1 MSLTDKTKRWL
12 KENCN
17 ISLKGKTILV
27 TGANSGVGFKTAE
40 ISAYLGADV
49 ILACRSME
57 RAKEARM
64 KLMSDNPEASISAM
78 HLDLARLSSIEAF
91 CEELVSNKVDI
102 DVFVNNAGAF
112 RQPGKK
118 TADGFDL
125 VIGTNYIG
133 TYYLS
138 ELILPYLSSL
148 THEVVYFNTI
158 SIIHKIATVDYTDF
172 YYERGKHYRTFPV
185 YARSKLCLA
194 RYTYAQAKRYAG
206 SNVRIMMNHPGMTI
220 TPMGL
225 NALGKGSRWLVDII
239 KPLSNSPEKSALS
252 IAYILSHEIPEGS
265 IIGPNKG
272 FGGWGYPEI
281 NRVGR
286 RVKEEVE
293 ELICFTNIEI
303 EKAKACKIKDFTDI
317 RNYKEL

>member
-1 MSLTDKTKRWL
+1 MSISDKTKQWL
-12 KENCN
+12 NENCN

-40 ISAYLGADV
+40 IAVYLGADV
-49 ILACRSME
+49 ILACR
-57 RAKEARM
+57 
-64 KLMSDNPEASISAM
+64 NPEKAASARDDLLKDYPCASVTVM
-78 HLDLARLSSIEAF
+78 QLDLARLSSIDAF
-91 CEELVSNKVDI
+91 AKELQSSKVDI
-102 DVFVNNAGAF
+102 DAFVNNAGAF

-138 ELILPYLSSL
+138 ERVLPYLASL
-148 THEVVYFNTI
+148 PHEVVCVNTI
-158 SIIHKIATVDYTDF
+158 SMIHKIAKVDYEDF
-172 YYERGKHYRTFPV
+172 YYERGKRYRAFPV

-206 SNVRIMMNHPGMTI
+206 SNVRIVMNHPGMTV

-225 NALGKGSRWLVDII
+225 NAFGKSVRRLARFVG
-239 KPLSNSPEKSALS
+239 PLSNSPEKSALS
-252 IAYILSHEIPEGS
+252 LAYILSHDVPAGAIV
-265 IIGPNKG
+265 GPNRG

-286 RVKEEVE
+286 RVKEGAE
-293 ELICFTNIEI
+293 ELIRFTDREI
-303 EKAKACKIKDFTDI
+303 EKAKG
-317 RNYKEL
+317 R

>member
-1 MSLTDKTKRWL
+1 MSISDKTKQWL
-12 KENCN
+12 NENCN
-17 ISLKGKTILV
+17 VLLKGKTVLV

-40 ISAYLGADV
+40 IAVYLGADV
-49 ILACRSME
+49 IVACRNPD
-57 RAKEARM
+57 RAAEAR
-64 KLMSDNPEASISAM
+64 LALLHDHPGASVTVM
-78 HLDLARLSSIEAF
+78 HLDLARLSSIDAF
-91 CEELVSNKVDI
+91 VKEIQSSAVDI
-102 DVFVNNAGAF
+102 DAFVNNAGSF

-138 ELILPYLSSL
+138 ERVLPYLASL
-148 THEVVYFNTI
+148 PHEVVYVNTI
-158 SIIHKIATVDYTDF
+158 SIIHKIAKVDYQDF
-172 YYERGKHYRTFPV
+172 YYEQEKRYRAFHV

-194 RYTYAQAKRYAG
+194 RYTYAQAKRSEG
-206 SNVRIMMNHPGMTI
+206 SNVRILMNHPGMTV

-225 NALGKGSRWLVDII
+225 NAFGKGVRRLAGFVGS
-239 KPLSNSPEKSALS
+239 LSNSPEKSALS
-252 IAYILSHEIPEGS
+252 LAWILSHEIPAGS

-286 RVKEEVE
+286 RVKEGAE
-293 ELICFTNIEI
+293 ELIRFTDREI
-303 EKAKACKIKDFTDI
+303 EKAKGRSAD
-317 RNYKEL
+317 R

>member
-1 MSLTDKTKRWL
+1 MSISDKTKQWL
-12 KENCN
+12 NENCN
-17 ISLKGKTILV
+17 VLLKGKTVLV

-40 ISAYLGADV
+40 IAVYLGADV
-49 ILACRSME
+49 IVACRNPD
-57 RAKEARM
+57 RAAEARQALLRDHPGAFVTVM
-64 KLMSDNPEASISAM
+64 R
-78 HLDLARLSSIEAF
+78 LDLANLQSIDAF
-91 CEELVSNKVDI
+91 VEEIQSREVDI
-102 DVFVNNAGAF
+102 DAFVNNAGVF

-138 ELILPYLSSL
+138 ERVLPYLASL
-148 THEVVYFNTI
+148 PHEVVYVNTI
-158 SIIHKIATVDYTDF
+158 SIIHKIAKVDYQDF
-172 YYERGKHYRTFPV
+172 YYEQEKCYRAFHV

-194 RYTYAQAKRYAG
+194 RYTYAQAKRSEG
-206 SNVRIMMNHPGMTI
+206 SNVRILMNHPGMTV

-225 NALGKGSRWLVDII
+225 NAFGKGVRRLAGFVGS
-239 KPLSNSPEKSALS
+239 LSNSPEKSALS
-252 IAYILSHEIPEGS
+252 LAWILSHEIPAGS

-286 RVKEEVE
+286 RVKEGAE
-293 ELICFTNIEI
+293 ELIRFTDREI
-303 EKAKACKIKDFTDI
+303 EKAKGRSAD
-317 RNYKEL
+317 R